1 MSNQKP
7 LKRQQLSAVSALS
20 GPERFLHFVKRI
32 ADTESVWGLR
42 DKEGW
47 LGVCDDDG
55 NQCIQFWPHADYA
68 VACAKGEWIVYEA
81 KALGIREFIDTWLPN
96 FDQQGLAVAVFPT
109 LYLSGVFVP
118 ALQLKATIE
127 NELKLY
133 E

>member
-7 LKRQQLSAVSALS
+7 LTRQQFSAVSALS

-42 DKEGW
+42 DKDGW
-47 LGVCDDDG
+47 VGVCDDDG
-55 NQCIQFWPHADYA
+55 NQGIPFWPHADYA
-68 VACAKGEWIVYEA
+68 AACAKGEWIGYEA
-81 KALGIREFIDTWLPN
+81 KALSIREFIDAWLPN
-96 FDQQGLAVAVFPT
+96 LDQQGVAVAVFPT
-109 LYLSGVFVP
+109 LDLSGVFVP
-118 ALQLKATIE
+118 ALQLKAAIE